1 MTNSEKAQHKVI
13 QRVIERIIK
22 KRLRLANKEIGK
34 LYVIDGEYD
43 LISRTRGYGTVTEN
57 VDIGDIKELK
67 IFNRSGSRITTV
79 PIDKLQW
86 KTGIEINVYLGNYTW
101 DCIKFIQ
108 GKGYYA
114 YCLDVNKLKRYG
126 VLTITNTVCDE
137 RFSSLFDNTKET
149 VRRTFFEHNVDV
161 TDIKK
166 AINSLEKEESIQI
179 DLSDR
184 GNVSLDINVSSYL
197 KLLSMSKNGILLKR
211 LNDLVS
217 EFLKFIS
224 NNSEVKDS
232 VEVFEREQ
240 IKFNVGNKVINNEN
254 GKYLLPLVMVVYDV
268 DGENGIQYRHMN
280 GAGIQNSYIEDIED
294 KDGESTFDIKDI
306 EKDLGRFL
314 FVGVKN
320 LAFGIHN
327 MGDEVYNNDFVLDD
341 SAIVRGELPKDN
353 WETVKAKLKK
363 LVGTYPRNGYYASF
377 QSQVDRNDRLSQKQ
391 IDSVLKNYREKFF
404 TDSL

>member
-137 RFSSLFDNTKET
+137 RFSSLLDNTKET

-224 NNSEVKDS
+224 NNSKVKDS
-232 VEVFEREQ
+232 EEVYEREQ

-268 DGENGIQYRHMN
+268 DGENGIQYRHMH

>member
-137 RFSSLFDNTKET
+137 RFSSLLDNTKET